1 MMKDL
6 YSTYEAKAKLSE
18 ILRHVR
24 SGKTIRISHRGV
36 PVAEVRPIDRKPTNF
51 EDRLRQLADQGALL
65 RCQKM
70 EVKLSPLTKKSGAL
84 GRFLK
89 DRNQ

>member
-18 ILRHVR
+18 ILRQVR

-36 PVAEVRPIDRKPTNF
+36 PVAEVRPIDQKPTNW
-51 EDRLRQLADQGALL
+51 EDRLRQLTDQGVLQRGEAV
-65 RCQKM
+65 KA
-70 EVKLSPLTKKSGAL
+70 KLSPLTKKSGAL
-84 GRFLK
+84 ERFLK